1 MSYYLAIFF
10 CHIFG
15 RQTILGCRRT
25 RGSIF
30 KAYFDHF
37 GHFHT
42 TNKAI
47 ALPAPTITMMSSS
60 PSRRDIMAAM
70 VNASGGVSSSG
81 QNAGNNFYQRECTP
95 EGSFDSQDLEDQP
108 LVASGTALMSPT
120 RPPPAQAGMPQSQQ
134 HHPAA
139 PTTVADRWAARK
151 AAIRK
156 AIEYVITSS
165 S

>member
-1 MSYYLAIFF
+1 M
-10 CHIFG
+10 
-15 RQTILGCRRT
+15 GCRRT
-25 RGSIF
+25 LGSILL
-30 KAYFDHF
+30 ACFDHF
-37 GHFHT
+37 DRKNT
-42 TNKAI
+42 SKRTI
-47 ALPAPTITMMSSS
+47 ALTWFRRVLFIAMMSSS

-81 QNAGNNFYQRECTP
+81 QNASNNFYQRESTP

-108 LVASGTALMSPT
+108 LVASCSSLMNPT
-120 RPPPAQAGMPQSQQ
+120 RPPPAQAGLPQSQQ

-139 PTTVADRWAARK
+139 PMTIADRWAARK